1 MVSGFLLATIKME
14 DGNYMEKRN
23 QVYSLEELMEQ
34 MGKKKLCFDYPIQR
48 ESGQWDKQQKALLI
62 DTVLNGY
69 FIPDI
74 YIMKEG
80 TEDFSPMSVL
90 DGKQRLTTLYEFS
103 KDGFALPQDMD
114 DVIITDIFFDDEKNP
129 VKEERAYSVCG
140 KKFSGL
146 DPEVQKVFNK
156 FRVSVSLLAGFS
168 DEQIEDQFYRLN
180 NGCTFTKSQK
190 ANVLLG
196 TELAGKIKELEQC
209 DFFVNRA
216 VFGNLQRKRGEV
228 TNCILQSMMLISG
241 FDYKSFSPNETLRFA
256 EQLNENRDYELI
268 DRTKDLFDD
277 LLCVLPPYDKELD
290 KSCLKKI
297 HIPILIKNLDTVRK
311 MNTTV
316 TDDEYEAFL
325 LDWFTAG
332 MVCSNY
338 IDFCGHGSTA
348 KVKVEGRIQ
357 AMEES
362 LNDFLEN
369 LHRGV

>member
-1 MVSGFLLATIKME
+1 ME
-14 DGNYMEKRN
+14 DGSCMEKRN

-80 TEDFSPMSVL
+80 TEEFSPMSVL

-114 DVIITDIFFDDEKNP
+114 DVIITDVFFDDEKNP
-129 VKEERAYSVCG
+129 VKEERVYSVCG

-168 DEQIEDQFYRLN
+168 DEQIEDEFYRLN
-180 NGCTFTKSQK
+180 NGCTFTKAQK

-256 EQLNENRDYELI
+256 ERLNENPDYELI
-268 DRTKDLFDD
+268 DRTKDLFDE

-311 MNTTV
+311 MDTTV

-348 KVKVEGRIQ
+348 KVKVEGRVQ
-357 AMEES
+357 AMEEA

-369 LHRGV
+369 LHRGCE